1 MRHLSGPTTLPRGG
15 SKRRST
21 FISGILLAFRVCAVG
36 SVALAM
42 LPTHVFAQQTSGDT
56 DTPTQTG
63 PTDSADA
70 AQEAFRQQDPVGPT
84 TGDARQLARRIMSA
98 TQYVVTPGDVYE
110 LQVRIGNL
118 QKFPLLLQEDLLLE
132 VPFIGTIDVRDMLFS
147 QVRQTIVGG
156 IKARVPAE
164 FVSFELAAP
173 ALFDV
178 FVFGGVR
185 SPGIYTATPL
195 SRMSDIITVAGG
207 PQRGASLRRVELI
220 REGEAAVLDLTR
232 FSTLGELDANPT
244 VEPGDRIRVPRVE
257 HPVIVRGEV
266 HFPGT
271 FDLLA
276 GETLG
281 DAILFAGGSTQ
292 SADLS
297 RVRVVRP
304 SGSAISTIRA
314 GADDHAT
321 FQLNPGDVVQVPAL
335 TRAEAMVTVRGALF
349 GKPVSGNDTL
359 TIPTNEL
366 LLRVPFRDGM
376 TVLSVL
382 DALGGPTPLAA
393 PDGAAVVRADGSR
406 VPVDLPTLWSGRS
419 EALDLP
425 LAAGDDLHVP
435 MQNLFVYVGGEVN
448 SPLAVPYVPSFTVA
462 NYIRAAGGPT
472 EDAGN
477 RFTLIGTD
485 NQRRPVTDDELV
497 EPGASVVVA
506 RNLWG
511 ETKKVLANLTIIAAF
526 ITTVVSVYDNIAN
539 TVTPP

>member
-42 LPTHVFAQQTSGDT
+42 LPTHAFAQQTSGDT

-70 AQEAFRQQDPVGPT
+70 AQEAFRQQAPVGDT

-220 REGEAAVLDLTR
+220 REGDAAVLDLTR

-244 VEPGDRIRVPRVE
+244 VEPGDRIRVSRVE
-257 HPVIVRGEV
+257 HPVSVRGEV
-266 HFPGT
+266 HFPGN

-292 SADLS
+292 NADLS
-297 RVRVVRP
+297 
-304 SGSAISTIRA
+304 
-314 GADDHAT
+314 
-321 FQLNPGDVVQVPAL
+321 QVQVVHP
-335 TRAEAMVTVRGALF
+335 
-349 GKPVSGNDTL
+349 
-359 TIPTNEL
+359 IIQL
-366 LLRVPFRDGM
+366 LDEVG
-376 TVLSVL
+376 
-382 DALGGPTPLAA
+382 
-393 PDGAAVVRADGSR
+393 
-406 VPVDLPTLWSGRS
+406 PVDSLPQT
-419 EALDLP
+419 EHPHAL
-425 LAAGDDLHVP
+425 
-435 MQNLFVYVGGEVN
+435 QR
-448 SPLAVPYVPSFTVA
+448 
-462 NYIRAAGGPT
+462 RAAG
-472 EDAGN
+472 
-477 RFTLIGTD
+477 
-485 NQRRPVTDDELV
+485 LV
-497 EPGASVVVA
+497 HVEHGLVVA
-506 RNLWG
+506 RAGLSMG
-511 ETKKVLANLTIIAAF
+511 GQLVGAVDDLTL
-526 ITTVVSVYDNIAN
+526 S
-539 TVTPP
+539 